1 MRNWMNKLAG
11 DKPQSTSNGAAPYM
25 STTQNILEPVPEV
38 AVEGGSVSPL
48 QINLASESSD
58 DNNEEDMVRHLE
70 DDKPE
75 PFLPNQNF
83 VSTTATISNHI
94 ETNLLEDDKPEPFLP
109 NENYTSTPT
118 NTSTNQEKPKNL
130 KRSNSANSLSTQCDT
145 QSVATVTS
153 LPYILARLQDTLQS
167 QSSSDPDSK
176 RPRIGIRIGENFV
189 TASTDVNQSFSQNA
203 VIRQQ
208 SHNVVGTAAACTAPR
223 SEQYVKSATSDKV
236 NGKALEQ
243 HRRALG
249 DALKSK
255 IISAQTHCITKCEPE
270 VFRCLVV
277 PNAVSVTPREFGDT
291 TPVVVASVT
300 RGATKIFGRTGL
312 GNWKADKMEL
322 VFYPAKKQLNCW
334 WTMS

>member
-1 MRNWMNKLAG
+1 V
-11 DKPQSTSNGAAPYM
+11 
-25 STTQNILEPVPEV
+25 STTQNIIEPVPDVEV
-38 AVEGGSVSPL
+38 DGGSVSPP

-58 DNNEEDMVRHLE
+58 DNIEEDMVRHLE

-75 PFLPNQNF
+75 PFLPNQHL
-83 VSTTATISNHI
+83 VSIPSTNRETINQ
-94 ETNLLEDDKPEPFLP
+94 LEDDKPEPFPP
-109 NENYTSTPT
+109 NQNYVSAPT
-118 NTSTNQEKPKNL
+118 NTGNQENPHNL

-145 QSVATVTS
+145 QSAATVTN

-167 QSSSDPDSK
+167 QSSTDPDSK
-176 RPRIGIRIGENFV
+176 RPRIGIRIGENFM
-189 TASTDVNQSFSQNA
+189 TASTNVNQSFSQNT
-203 VIRQQ
+203 IHRQQ
-208 SHNVVGTAAACTAPR
+208 GHGVVGTAAACTAPR
-223 SEQYVKSATSDKV
+223 SEQFVKSAASDKV

-243 HRRALG
+243 HRRELG

-255 IISAQTHCITKCEPE
+255 IISAQTHCITKCEPD

-277 PNAVSVTPREFGDT
+277 PNAVSITPREFDDT

-322 VFYPAKKQLNCW
+322 VFYPSKKQLNCW